1 MDKEMHVEIFERTLE
16 LDARKLCGVRLEVFK
31 LKLKEK
37 YLPEVKKIFDRYKGF
52 TDLYAQVDDVES
64 RGEDLCKEMNQEI
77 IEYARQSSGLNDIE
91 LSDFKHEVND
101 SLLLEVFQDLRRM
114 VREGILEAQLE
125 MRVRGIT
132 GEEQKKKLQELER
145 KPYEVMK
152 QKFLECAEHDI
163 ESLVYEIYLVGVVD
177 LITDEDK
184 QKALAAFN
192 HLKRATDKR
201 QRYDL
206 AFITLQLDPAKE
218 EYYKYCMMEF
228 PEQLAGLI
236 EIYCGVGFKVQE
248 AFFDKV
254 SKNMYNKF
262 PHETEEETLVIK
274 KELDRI
280 QKILD
285 IDDTKIYKKV
295 NELVKEFDLKARTF
309 QDILFS
315 TREIKQQAEANYS
328 TLNNKYNDIQAM
340 SEEECKEAK
349 VWISEQEFVPEIS
362 TLFKKKMDERVGDIW
377 KEEDERKFVKLF
389 DNVDLFDEK
398 SRNLAIK
405 IIQQVGRTED
415 KERYINALR
424 AVNEQNISEIKKYKE
439 WEQKTTLQKYG
450 VFGEIAGIGILICFF
465 SDIGILCILLGG
477 ILLMAQQIQ
486 FSKRKKIWNVLTI
499 NGTIVHPQL
508 QQALEEKEDETD
520 KNNLIYR
527 GRGENENIIDY
538 IVDIVRHT
546 VDNK

>member
-16 LDARKLCGVRLEVFK
+16 LDAQKLCGVRLEAFMGR
-31 LKLKEK
+31 LKEK
-37 YLPEVKKIFDRYKGF
+37 VLDEVRKIFNKYVNFRELIIQIDW
-52 TDLYAQVDDVES
+52 VEDQ
-64 RGEDLCKEMNQEI
+64 GENICKTLSQEVLD
-77 IEYARQSSGLNDIE
+77 YARKISGLNDIE
-91 LSDFKHEVND
+91 LAELKNRCND
-101 SLLLEVFQDLRRM
+101 TMLLDAFRDLRRGSKEQILQ
-114 VREGILEAQLE
+114 VELELRAYNISKEERAKKAREVEKRPYNQMKCRFEECVESDIDSIMYEAYLIIPMNLVE
-125 MRVRGIT
+125 H
-132 GEEQKKKLQELER
+132 EEKKK
-145 KPYEVMK
+145 
-152 QKFLECAEHDI
+152 A
-163 ESLVYEIYLVGVVD
+163 SL
-177 LITDEDK
+177 
-184 QKALAAFN
+184 AFQR
-192 HLKRATDKR
+192 LKEATDRK
-201 QRYDL
+201 QEYDL
-206 AFITLQLDPAKE
+206 AFTTLQLDPTRE

-228 PEQLAGLI
+228 PEQLDGLI

-248 AFFDKV
+248 TFFDKV
-254 SKNMYNKF
+254 SKNMYNKL

-274 KELDRI
+274 RELDRI
-280 QKILD
+280 QKILN

-295 NELVKEFDLKARTF
+295 NELVREFDLKARTF

-315 TREIKQQAEANYS
+315 TREIKQQAEEDYS
-328 TLNNKYNDIQAM
+328 ILCNKYKDIQAM

-349 VWISEQEFVPEIS
+349 IWISEQEFVPEIS

-377 KEEDERKFVKLF
+377 KEEDERKFIKLF

-398 SRNLAIK
+398 SKDLAIK

-424 AVNEQNISEIKKYKE
+424 AVNEQNINELKKYKE

-499 NGTIVHPQL
+499 NGIIVHPQL

-527 GRGENENIIDY
+527 RRGENENIIDY